1 MLRWADPSILLKVYA
16 HSSMDKRME
25 AQAKM
30 TEVMGLS
37 EKTVQGLAELA
48 LVGFTWM
55 MDYISIQRRDAF
67 IDLSQLDSE

>member
-16 HSSMDKRME
+16 HWSMDKRRE

-48 LVGFTWM
+48 LVGFTRM